1 MKCMLASRCTAKHI
15 KKFFKRPI
23 LILGM
28 CIGERK
34 EELNKR
40 QKAVPI
46 KSAWLCVYQI
56 SLSLSLFLSPSFSF
70 SSSIRTFQ
78 RSDIVASLLLLIP
91 FPILFSLRSSQFLYH
106 RSHFTLILRF
116 SLISYLYSS
125 QRQSAYALSLSINLL
140 YKTLMHLK
148 NIRVNSPF
156 L

>member
-15 KKFFKRPI
+15 KKFSKETC
-23 LILGM
+23 ILGM

-34 EELNKR
+34 EELTNGRKLWR
-40 QKAVPI
+40 QTVHGFT
-46 KSAWLCVYQI
+46 CTRY
-56 SLSLSLFLSPSFSF
+56 LSLFLSPSFSF
-70 SSSIRTFQ
+70 SSSIRTLY
-78 RSDIVASLLLLIP
+78 RDDKVASLLLFIL
-91 FPILFSLRSSQFLYH
+91 FPILFLLRSSQFLYH

-125 QRQSAYALSLSINLL
+125 QRSSAYALSLSINLL

-148 NIRVNSPF
+148 NIRMNSSF